1 MTAAARLIRVPFPA
15 GLVILSRRR
24 RISVHD
30 VSGTAAVKCQSAGRS
45 QTLRASFPAGL
56 VIRGRSA
63 EESWYLPL
71 VIHRPLN
78 ASRRTADSGKLSH
91 RITSSPAH
99 WPTHLPYTS
108 KASLAGGFFGDV
120 GLLRK
125 IGNNE
130 WNHHGQWRFP
140 FCLRL
145 YDTTVYY
152 HCQAYLQNKI
162 TIINNIT
169 AFPFAIGPIHRV

>member
-30 VSGTAAVKCQSAGRS
+30 VSGTAAV
-45 QTLRASFPAGL
+45 
-56 VIRGRSA
+56 
-63 EESWYLPL
+63 
-71 VIHRPLN
+71 N

-91 RITSSPAH
+91 RITSPLAPAN
-99 WPTHLPYTS
+99 LPYTS

-130 WNHHGQWRFP
+130 WNHHGQW
-140 FCLRL
+140 
-145 YDTTVYY
+145 
-152 HCQAYLQNKI
+152 
-162 TIINNIT
+162 
-169 AFPFAIGPIHRV
+169 

>member
-99 WPTHLPYTS
+99 TSSLAHWPTHLPYTS

-130 WNHHGQWRFP
+130 WNHHGQW
-140 FCLRL
+140 
-145 YDTTVYY
+145 
-152 HCQAYLQNKI
+152 
-162 TIINNIT
+162 
-169 AFPFAIGPIHRV
+169 

>member
-30 VSGTAAVKCQSAGRS
+30 VSGTAAV
-45 QTLRASFPAGL
+45 
-56 VIRGRSA
+56 
-63 EESWYLPL
+63 
-71 VIHRPLN
+71 N

-130 WNHHGQWRFP
+130 WNHHGQW
-140 FCLRL
+140 
-145 YDTTVYY
+145 
-152 HCQAYLQNKI
+152 
-162 TIINNIT
+162 
-169 AFPFAIGPIHRV
+169 

>member
-15 GLVILSRRR
+15 GLVMLTPGEESRRM
-24 RISVHD
+24 
-30 VSGTAAVKCQSAGRS
+30 
-45 QTLRASFPAGL
+45 TLVA
-56 VIRGRSA
+56 
-63 EESWYLPL
+63 
-71 VIHRPLN
+71 HRPLN

-130 WNHHGQWRFP
+130 WNHHGQW
-140 FCLRL
+140 
-145 YDTTVYY
+145 
-152 HCQAYLQNKI
+152 
-162 TIINNIT
+162 
-169 AFPFAIGPIHRV
+169 